1 MKTDRRRNTT
11 TKPGSFHLAKA
22 FLAPME
28 PDGISQYS
36 EIGIF
41 IHSLSEIHFHMLP
54 FVPKNLKWSV
64 TLHCPNENLALICI
78 SSVRAACT
86 MTHASLD

>member
-1 MKTDRRRNTT
+1 
-11 TKPGSFHLAKA
+11 
-22 FLAPME
+22 
-28 PDGISQYS
+28 
-36 EIGIF
+36 
-41 IHSLSEIHFHMLP
+41 MLP

-86 MTHASLD
+86 MTHVSLDYVVITVLTKKWKVYVMTLLSVQLLHLCWL